1 MCRNFGVRCRRK
13 MDTPY
18 IAPYNPYKFP
28 RRMSEHHKLLPIWD
42 LHFLRW
48 IKLRSIGTKTDR
60 FVPQICL
67 SIPSSLAQLPAHQTS
82 SSPIWLQ
89 LKSRDGLVDAHVI
102 GRDLEEM
109 KAERQADDSSI
120 QACTSYFHKQ
130 IVSCFKSATDFWSSI
145 DVTKE
150 FPGAQITVRSQVPYS
165 HTIVDTFREV
175 PSPNLPMIGRQYS
188 PFVPNPEAIW

>member
-102 GRDLEEM
+102 GQDLEEM
-109 KAERQADDSSI
+109 KAERQADDSST
-120 QACTSYFHKQ
+120 QQ
-130 IVSCFKSATDFWSSI
+130 
-145 DVTKE
+145 
-150 FPGAQITVRSQVPYS
+150 SQVTSTNKSFLASNRPL
-165 HTIVDTFREV
+165 TFEAALMSLKNFPEHKSRSGHR
-175 PSPNLPMIGRQYS
+175 SPTVTP
-188 PFVPNPEAIW
+188 